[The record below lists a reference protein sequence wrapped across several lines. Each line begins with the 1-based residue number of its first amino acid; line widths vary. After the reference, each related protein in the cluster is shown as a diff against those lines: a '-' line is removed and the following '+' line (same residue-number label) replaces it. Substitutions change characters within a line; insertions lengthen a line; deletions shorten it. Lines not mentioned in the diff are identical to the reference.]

1 MRIPA
6 KADYAVRALVEL
18 AAISGVTPGAAKSEA
33 AVRPVSADKLA
44 AAQQIAAPFLAGILS
59 QLRLSGLV
67 RSVRGPEGG
76 FLLARPAREITIADV
91 IRAID
96 GPLATL
102 SGQFPDAL
110 DYPGAAAPLR
120 EVWVAVRASMR
131 TVLEH
136 TTIADVAAGKLPSVV
151 RRLIADEDAWQ
162 RR

>member
-18 AAISGVTPGAAKSEA
+18 ASLTAGDSAPH
-33 AVRPVSADKLA
+33 PVSADRLA
-44 AAQQIAAPFLAGILS
+44 ENQHIAAPFLAGILG

-76 FLLARPAREITIADV
+76 YVLARPAKEITIADV

-102 SGQFPDAL
+102 SGQYPDAL
-110 DYPGAAAPLR
+110 EYPGAAAALR
-120 EVWVAVRASMR
+120 DVWVAVRTSMR
-131 TVLEH
+131 LVLEH
-136 TTIADVAAGKLPSVV
+136 TTIADVAAGKLPAVV
-151 RRLIADEDAWQ
+151 RRLTATDDNWL

>member
-6 KADYAVRALVEL
+6 KADYAIRALVEL
-18 AAISGVTPGAAKSEA
+18 AALTGDNASAK
-33 AVRPVSADKLA
+33 PVPADRLA
-44 AAQQIAAPFLAGILS
+44 ENQQIAAPFLAGILG
-59 QLRLSGLV
+59 QLRLAGLV

-76 FLLARPAREITIADV
+76 YQLARPAKEITIADV

-102 SGQFPDAL
+102 SGQYPDAL
-110 DYPGAAAPLR
+110 EYPGSAVMLR

-131 TVLEH
+131 LVLEH
-136 TTIADVAAGKLPSVV
+136 TTIADVASGKLPAAV
-151 RRLIADEDAWQ
+151 RKLIADEDAWL

>member
-18 AAISGVTPGAAKSEA
+18 ASLTAGGSDS
-33 AVRPVSADKLA
+33 RPVPADRLA
-44 AAQQIAAPFLAGILS
+44 ENQQIAAPFLAGILG

-76 FLLARPAREITIADV
+76 YVLARPAKEITIADV

-102 SGQFPDAL
+102 SGQYPDAL
-110 DYPGAAAPLR
+110 EYPGAAAALR
-120 EVWVAVRASMR
+120 DVWVAVRSSMR
-131 TVLEH
+131 LVLEH
-136 TTIADVAAGKLPSVV
+136 TTIADVAAGKLPAAV
-151 RRLIADEDAWQ
+151 RRLTADDDAWQ

>member
-18 AAISGVTPGAAKSEA
+18 AAISGVAPGAPASEA
-33 AVRPVSADKLA
+33 TVRPVSADRLA
-44 AAQQIAAPFLAGILS
+44 GAQNIAAPFLAGILS
-59 QLRLSGLV
+59 QLRLGGLV

-102 SGQFPDAL
+102 SGQYPDAL
-110 DYPGAAAPLR
+110 DYPGAAASLR
-120 EVWVAVRASMR
+120 DVWVAVRASMR

-136 TTIADVAAGKLPSVV
+136 TTIADVAGGTLPAVV
-151 RRLIADEDAWQ
+151 TELVADEDAWQ

>member
-18 AAISGVTPGAAKSEA
+18 AAISGLAPGTARSEA
-33 AVRPVSADKLA
+33 KVRPVSADKLA
-44 AAQQIAAPFLAGILS
+44 AAQGIAAPFLAGILS

-110 DYPGAAAPLR
+110 EYPGAAAPLR

-136 TTIADVAAGKLPSVV
+136 TTIADVAANKLPTVV
-151 RRLIADEDAWQ
+151 RRLIADDDAWQ

>member
-18 AAISGVTPGAAKSEA
+18 AAISGLAPGSPRSEA
-33 AVRPVSADKLA
+33 AVRPVSADRLA
-44 AAQQIAAPFLAGILS
+44 TAQEIAAPFLAGILS
-59 QLRLSGLV
+59 QLRLAGLV

-102 SGQFPDAL
+102 SGQYPDTL
-110 DYPGAAAPLR
+110 VYPGAAAPLR
-120 EVWVAVRASMR
+120 DVWVALRASIR
-131 TVLEH
+131 GVLEN
-136 TTIADVAAGKLPSVV
+136 TTIADVASGKLPASV
-151 RRLIADEDAWQ
+151 RRLTADDDAWQ
-162 RR
+162 PR